1 MSLMHIDSLG
11 WIEILRV
18 EWSLDLIRRI
28 EADEFGD
35 DVLLGTPTWSMQ
47 WLRGQWRRNG
57 R

>member
-11 WIEILRV
+11 WIETIRV

-35 DVLLGTPTWSMQ
+35 DVLLGTSTWSMQ

-57 R
+57 